1 MTMRKRRVGSMDEAT
16 REYLSEIGRRGGS
29 KTGPTKARS
38 KRQARKAGKAGAKA
52 RWEKVYGKEGEE
64 KG

>member
-1 MTMRKRRVGSMDEAT
+1 MDEAT
-16 REYLSEIGRRGGS
+16 REYLSEIGKRGGS

-52 RWEKVYGKEGEE
+52 RWAKVYGKDGEA